1 MHDSVIIIPGQ
12 WLLHPAGKGP
22 PSHALI
28 GPIHSTEN
36 GTVTCKTV
44 HQAGRISL
52 LAFLFR
58 RESVA
63 LKGTQKEGSRLFK
76 GLSIPPSNRK
86 VSALVARGGSLPFV
100 FSEGVSISAS

>member
-52 LAFLFR
+52 LEFLFR

-63 LKGTQKEGSRLFK
+63 LKGEKKRGVGCSRV
-76 GLSIPPSNRK
+76 GGIPLSNGKSLC
-86 VSALVARGGSLPFV
+86 VSCKRGIAAFC
-100 FSEGVSISAS
+100 FQ

>member
-12 WLLHPAGKGP
+12 WLLPPAGKGP

-28 GPIHSTEN
+28 GPIHWTEN
-36 GTVTCKTV
+36 GTVTCKTL
-44 HQAGRISL
+44 HQDGRISL

-63 LKGTQKEGSRLFK
+63 LKGAQKRGVRCSR
-76 GLSIPPSNRK
+76 
-86 VSALVARGGSLPFV
+86 V
-100 FSEGVSISAS
+100 